1 MNNIIRRDETSH
13 RRDSISQDMVGSD
26 DHLGTVE
33 VSLDGLRSQ
42 ESVEFTEAL
51 KSTQVSDSISYNYY

>member
-1 MNNIIRRDETSH
+1 MKSAEMVTSH
-13 RRDSISQDMVGSD
+13 RDPIPQDMVGSD

-51 KSTQVSDSISYNYY
+51 KSTQVAH

>member
-1 MNNIIRRDETSH
+1 
-13 RRDSISQDMVGSD
+13 MVGSD

-51 KSTQVSDSISYNYY
+51 KSTQVSNSISYNYY